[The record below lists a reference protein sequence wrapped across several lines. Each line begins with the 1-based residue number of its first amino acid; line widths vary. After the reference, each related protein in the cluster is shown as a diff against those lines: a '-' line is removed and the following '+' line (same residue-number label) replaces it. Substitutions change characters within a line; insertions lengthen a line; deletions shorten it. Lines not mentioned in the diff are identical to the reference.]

1 MVNVKKGKFIEIEYT
16 GLIKGSDIVFDRS
29 NIEDKKGVIICLGGN
44 SLLPGLEAKLEDKE
58 VNKEYNLDLN
68 LDEAFG
74 KKDPKLIKI
83 IQTKVFISKKIN
95 PIPGLQVNVDGALA
109 TIRSVS
115 GGRCVVDFNHPLAGR
130 NLTYNIKII
139 RIINDNKEKVESIL
153 NLDFPFIKDFNL
165 ENENLTL
172 FFEKFDNKIKE
183 LIIKR
188 FKELL
193 PEVKNVNFEDSK
205 EKKVVS
211 KE

>member
-1 MVNVKKGKFIEIEYT
+1 MVNVKKGQFLEIEYT

-44 SLLPGLEAKLEDKE
+44 SLLPGLETKLEDKE

>member
-1 MVNVKKGKFIEIEYT
+1 MVNVKKGQFLEIEYT

>member
-1 MVNVKKGKFIEIEYT
+1 MVNVKKGQFLEIEYT

-44 SLLPGLEAKLEDKE
+44 SLLPGLETKLEDKE

-183 LIIKR
+183 LIVKR

-193 PEVKNVNFEDSK
+193 PEIKNINFEDSK

>member
-1 MVNVKKGKFIEIEYT
+1 MVNVKKGQFLEIEYT

-68 LDEAFG
+68 LDEAVG

-193 PEVKNVNFEDSK
+193 PEIKNVNFETN
-205 EKKVVS
+205 KKVL
-211 KE
+211 KENN

>member
-1 MVNVKKGKFIEIEYT
+1 MVNVKKGQFLEIEYT

-29 NIEDKKGVIICLGGN
+29 SIEDKKGVVICLGGN
-44 SLLPGLEAKLEDKE
+44 SLLPGLEAKLEGKEVDKE
-58 VNKEYNLDLN
+58 YTLDLAY
-68 LDEAFG
+68 DEAFG
-74 KKDPKLIKI
+74 KKNPKLIKI

-95 PIPGLQVNVDGALA
+95 PMPGLQVNVDGALA

-130 NLTYNIKII
+130 NLTYNFKIIKII
-139 RIINDNKEKVESIL
+139 IDNKEKVESIL

-165 ENENLTL
+165 ENENVTL
-172 FFEKFDNKIKE
+172 YFEKFDNKIKE

-193 PEVKNVNFEDSK
+193 PEIKNVNFETN
-205 EKKVVS
+205 KKVL
-211 KE
+211 KENN

>member
-1 MVNVKKGKFIEIEYT
+1 MVNVKKGQFLEIEYT

-44 SLLPGLEAKLEDKE
+44 SLLPGLETKLEDKE

-205 EKKVVS
+205 ENKS